1 MKEKIELSDFP
12 FEIQKRV
19 LDRLGDK
26 DHVSMHRVSKSW
38 QFMISKYLRIVFQF
52 KCAGT
57 YHIIWNNLYHT
68 VIPNWGW
75 LIIDQSIPTLTL
87 SDQDNLSHWF
97 FIRFAFACESLSSQ
111 NIWDNNFLSPFT
123 SMVFQIN
130 EEPTKLRTNEMDRS
144 PLDSKTNLRRFDKH

>member
-57 YHIIWNNLYHT
+57 YHII
-68 VIPNWGW
+68 
-75 LIIDQSIPTLTL
+75 
-87 SDQDNLSHWF
+87 
-97 FIRFAFACESLSSQ
+97 
-111 NIWDNNFLSPFT
+111 
-123 SMVFQIN
+123 
-130 EEPTKLRTNEMDRS
+130 
-144 PLDSKTNLRRFDKH
+144 